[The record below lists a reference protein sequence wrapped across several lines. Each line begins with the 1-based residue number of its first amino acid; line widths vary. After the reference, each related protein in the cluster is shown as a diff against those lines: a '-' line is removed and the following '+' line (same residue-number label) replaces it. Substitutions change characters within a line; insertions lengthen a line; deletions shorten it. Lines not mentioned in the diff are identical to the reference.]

1 MSASRYRGPE
11 KATRKLTMLPGSP
24 LAPSTARKFVRTAL
38 ADWAELSSA
47 TAQLTGQ
54 VCDDAVLLVS
64 ELVTN
69 AVIHAGTMVELR
81 LHLEGPDEET
91 SSHKGPAAVV
101 VEVCDRAPDWT
112 AADHQ
117 HAPGEHGRGLRI
129 VGTVAENWGV
139 TYGQDLKTVW
149 FRLTVP
155 EADYLE
161 IPALTQPD
169 ATTPHP
175 ELPTAVFVPR
185 QFTAH
190 HDPTPPRTS
199 VERWS
204 FLAEA
209 SDLLAG
215 QFDEDKLSS
224 LAALLLVPR
233 LADWCAI
240 WIETPAGAGHS
251 RPRLAR
257 VWHVNESRI
266 GELRASLE
274 MNASDLVKA
283 GLQWPAPVPWP
294 SLEPSPL
301 GTSAGAI
308 GGVALACRL
317 TDGGQHV
324 GTLVLGRQG
333 LAKMPDELTAL
344 IGDFAR
350 RLAKALVGAQDYTR
364 QVVTS
369 TVLQR
374 GLLPTSLASVPGV
387 DTHVVYEPAGEGAWA
402 GGDFYDLFRASEGRW
417 CFVLGDVCGSG
428 PEAAVVTG
436 LVRPLLKALAQEG
449 YGVARVLNRLNGMLV
464 DEARA
469 VEAAA
474 AAVVAA
480 GHLPPEADEPS
491 RFLSLLFG
499 ELTLT
504 GDNRIRCT
512 LASAGH
518 PLPLLLKPDGQ
529 VRPAA
534 EPQVLLG
541 VVDNT
546 TYQRQSFELQPG
558 DTLLCVTD
566 GVTERRSGRHL
577 FDDSDGLAK
586 VLSTCAGLRAA
597 GVAERV
603 RRAVHAF
610 GVAPPSDD
618 LALLVLQA
626 Q

>member
-1 MSASRYRGPE
+1 MSTSRYGGPDQ
-11 KATRKLTMLPGSP
+11 ATRKLTILPGSP
-24 LAPSTARKFVRTAL
+24 LAPSTARKFVRSSLT
-38 ADWAELSSA
+38 DWAGLSRA
-47 TAQLTGQ
+47 NTPLLGQ
-54 VCDDAVLLVS
+54 VTDDAVLLVS

-69 AVIHAGTMVELR
+69 AVVHAGTMVELR
-81 LHLEGPDEET
+81 LHLEGAEEDLH
-91 SSHKGPAAVV
+91 SLKSPVALV
-101 VEVCDRAPDWT
+101 VEVCDRDPNWT
-112 AADHQ
+112 TADHQ

-129 VGTVAENWGV
+129 VGTVAEDWGV
-139 TYGQDLKTVW
+139 TYGREVKTVW
-149 FRLTVP
+149 FRLPVP
-155 EADYLE
+155 AGDDLE
-161 IPALTQPD
+161 IPPLPQPEVS
-169 ATTPHP
+169 TPHP

-185 QFTAH
+185 QYTGH
-190 HDPTPPRTS
+190 EPVPPRTT

-215 QFDEDKLSS
+215 QFDEDKLAS

-233 LADWCAI
+233 LADWCAV
-240 WIETPAGAGHS
+240 WIDTPSGAGTTH
-251 RPRLAR
+251 PRLAR

-274 MNASDLVKA
+274 MNTADLVRA

-294 SLEPSPL
+294 SLAPSPL
-301 GTSAGAI
+301 GMGTGAS
-308 GGVALACRL
+308 GGAALACRL
-317 TDGGQHV
+317 TDGEQQV

-333 LAKMPDELTAL
+333 VAKMPDEVTGLV
-344 IGDFAR
+344 GDFAR
-350 RLAKALVGAQDYTR
+350 RFAKALVGAQDYTR

-402 GGDFYDLFRASEGRW
+402 GGDFYDLFRAGDGRW

-449 YGVARVLNRLNGMLV
+449 YGVARVLNRLNSMLV

-480 GHLPPEADEPS
+480 GHLTPEADEPS

-499 ELTLT
+499 ELSLT
-504 GDNRIRCT
+504 GDGSRIRCT

-529 VRPAA
+529 VLPAA

-546 TYQRQSFELQPG
+546 TYQRQSFEFQRG

-577 FDDSDGLAK
+577 FDDGDGLAR

-597 GVAERV
+597 GVAERI

-610 GVAPPSDD
+610 GAAPPSDD
-618 LALLVLQA
+618 LAVLVLQA

>member
-1 MSASRYRGPE
+1 MSTSRYGGPGQ
-11 KATRKLTMLPGSP
+11 ATRKLTILPGSP
-24 LAPSTARKFVRTAL
+24 LAPSTARKFVRSSL
-38 ADWAELSSA
+38 ADWAGLSPA
-47 TAQLTGQ
+47 NAHLTGQ
-54 VCDDAVLLVS
+54 LTDDAVLLVS

-69 AVIHAGTMVELR
+69 AVMHAGTMVELR
-81 LHLEGPDEET
+81 LHLEGPEEDARAY
-91 SSHKGPAAVV
+91 KCPAALV
-101 VEVCDRAPDWT
+101 VEVCDRAPNWT

-139 TYGQDLKTVW
+139 TYGHEMKTVW
-149 FRLTVP
+149 FRLAVP
-155 EADYLE
+155 APDALE
-161 IPALTQPD
+161 IPPLTQPD
-169 ATTPHP
+169 VTLPHP

-185 QFTAH
+185 QSTGH
-190 HDPTPPRTS
+190 EHMPPRTT

-215 QFDEDKLSS
+215 QFDEDKLAS

-240 WIETPAGAGHS
+240 WIDTPAGSGAA
-251 RPRLAR
+251 PRLAR
-257 VWHVNESRI
+257 VWHVSESRI

-274 MNASDLVKA
+274 MNAAELVRA
-283 GLQWPAPVPWP
+283 GVQWPVPVPWP

-301 GTSAGAI
+301 SAGTGAA
-308 GGVALACRL
+308 GGAALACRL
-317 TDGGQHV
+317 TDGGQQV

-333 LAKMPDELTAL
+333 VAKMPDEVTAL
-344 IGDFAR
+344 VGDFAR
-350 RLAKALVGAQDYTR
+350 RFAKALMGARDYTR
-364 QVVTS
+364 QMVTS

-402 GGDFYDLFRASEGRW
+402 GGDFYDLFRAGDGRW
-417 CFVLGDVCGSG
+417 CFVLGDVCGNG

-480 GHLPPEADEPS
+480 GHLTPEADEPS

-499 ELTLT
+499 ELALT
-504 GDNRIRCT
+504 GDGNRIRCT

-529 VRPAA
+529 VRHAA

-546 TYQRQSFELQPG
+546 TYQRQSFEFERG

-577 FDDSDGLAK
+577 FDDHDGLAK

-610 GVAPPSDD
+610 GDAPPSDD